1 MKRLLVIAMTGL
13 CAGVFPARAAPPA
26 MPQTRQTAGVHADQR
41 HDAGA
46 RPSAMRRRGMRG
58 MGCAPLLHDYY
69 WLDYS
74 RMGMRMRAAAGGL
87 NGQSG
92 QRMNRRMR
100 ILRLRHDG
108 FPPRARAGCPACGK
122 RGGGMAAMKAMNK
135 TAPSLKGAWRGSGGR
150 AAQDTALTHAALW
163 LETPDNRIH
172 RIDPKKPGVMRFN
185 ARMWG
190 LHRIFAYLD
199 AGVKNGA
206 RRRHFA
212 FYDMFSHGDEVSK
225 TERPV
230 LNGGGYWKGQPEFF
244 LERLYDN
251 DRQRFSTQTGEMARF
266 RVTLRGAP
274 VKGACVVMVTQ
285 KGWRKA
291 LKTDGRGEVSF
302 FIIKETPTGGG
313 WRARRR
319 SEKYLVA
326 ARHTAAGNGE
336 KIRYSAT
343 TVLRVRPSRR
353 EWESKSTAFL
363 VASFTV
369 VAAGAAIAIRRSRR
383 KGRRA
388 KGGART

>member
-13 CAGVFPARAAPPA
+13 CAGGFPALAAPPA
-26 MPQTRQTAGVHADQR
+26 NPQTGQEAAGVHAAQR

-58 MGCAPLLHDYY
+58 AGCQPLLHDYY

-74 RMGMRMRAAAGGL
+74 RMGMRRSSSGQ
-87 NGQSG
+87 NGQNG
-92 QRMNRRMR
+92 QRMNRRTR
-100 ILRLRHDG
+100 VLRLRHDG
-108 FPPRARAGCPACGK
+108 FPPRARTGCPACRK
-122 RGGGMAAMKAMNK
+122 RGGGMAAMNKA
-135 TAPSLKGAWRGSGGR
+135 APSLKRPRRGSGGR
-150 AAQDTALTHAALW
+150 AARDTALTHAALW

-225 TERPV
+225 AQRPV
-230 LNGGGYWKGQPEFF
+230 LDGNGYWKGRPEFF
-244 LERLYDN
+244 LERLYDD
-251 DRQRFSTQTGEMARF
+251 DRQRFSTRTGQTARF

-291 LKTDGRGEVSF
+291 LKTDGKGEVSF

-326 ARHTAAGNGE
+326 ARHTAGGNGE

-383 KGRRA
+383 RGRRA